1 MALGGLASRA
11 QVEAMAAGRSMVEG
25 SATTWRRV
33 TDGNPCGFCAMLAS
47 RGPVYGSRADALT
60 VTGRGKAVAPPSAK
74 RKAGAVAKGV
84 KARGGRKLGEEYHER
99 CGCSA
104 EPFEGRFED
113 WQPTPEEQIYKDAY
127 AAADW
132 YDIGD
137 GSDLPLPKKIDL
149 LLHEPYDAPREMLE
163 RFLKDM
169 DGDQYDLL
177 RGKLWAVDGD
187 TPADIA
193 AKIEAWLADPAN
205 AIREAVRR
213 QDGFEMAPL
222 LRAAPSVEDAVGGAN
237 PLYATGARE
246 YTENCSNCSVAFE
259 ARMRGYD
266 VTAAPHSSGRNG
278 MSLSIALRRQ
288 TDGEPP
294 RFKYMK
300 GNGKREMSALSKD
313 DSIPIGSRGIMGAN
327 WKGGGGGHFWNW
339 EKTAGGIRF
348 YDAQSGNAD
357 VLRYLDRVQLGRVG
371 WMRTDDCDFVGDL
384 SEWVVWE

>member
-193 AKIEAWLADPAN
+193 AKMEAWMKAHPVEAPKVQPRIDEPM
-205 AIREAVRR
+205 AIWHDGRDYVVSDSGVQLKGGPERTYNRERGVYVDVPVDAGVAAAVREKAIAR
-213 QDGFEMAPL
+213 LIERDELRAIARKGRRTYVRFGKPPESGRSYNQLDNRHEEGVSVYAAWITKDGTVYIDGIDTYATVALGSTADIYEVSGKVLDVRGGDNEPL
-222 LRAAPSVEDAVGGAN
+222 LDAI
-237 PLYATGARE
+237 
-246 YTENCSNCSVAFE
+246 
-259 ARMRGYD
+259 
-266 VTAAPHSSGRNG
+266 
-278 MSLSIALRRQ
+278 SIIR
-288 TDGEPP
+288 
-294 RFKYMK
+294 K
-300 GNGKREMSALSKD
+300 
-313 DSIPIGSRGIMGAN
+313 IPKKAS
-327 WKGGGGGHFWNW
+327 W
-339 EKTAGGIRF
+339 
-348 YDAQSGNAD
+348 
-357 VLRYLDRVQLGRVG
+357 
-371 WMRTDDCDFVGDL
+371 
-384 SEWVVWE
+384 WVVK